1 MGSLDLFSSFVSV
14 RRAST
19 LRKRVLAQH
28 VVFSWGALF
37 GMRFLQVN
45 LGADGHACRFALGMS
60 CFSWRQG
67 QLVCLSTAMSE
78 SNDTLI
84 LRAKELADEKRFEES
99 VKIFSEIFEKNPNDV
114 SGLRGL
120 AALMS
125 ELGQVDL
132 TLALL
137 ADSVDF
143 ENPDIPTLHQ
153 ISVLLRGEERFDEAA
168 DILLCACAHDPQNQG
183 LFEETLALLKQV
195 GREAELIQEPGVVS
209 EE

>member
-1 MGSLDLFSSFVSV
+1 
-14 RRAST
+14 
-19 LRKRVLAQH
+19 
-28 VVFSWGALF
+28 
-37 GMRFLQVN
+37 
-45 LGADGHACRFALGMS
+45 
-60 CFSWRQG
+60 
-67 QLVCLSTAMSE
+67 
-78 SNDTLI
+78 

-183 LFEETLALLKQV
+183 LLEETLALLKQV